1 MDQDEAIGILVLI
14 CIAVLIYMLPAVI
27 AFVRGHPNR
36 WVIFALNLFLGGTGI
51 VWLGCLIW
59 ALMAVHLSNKPG
71 GSNGGESG
79 LNIIANDVMH
89 VRLEPP
95 ALLPSRALP
104 PPLLRD
110 TTPSSNACAMPS
122 SEGRSAPGY
131 QSSEPPRRSSYTR
144 HWLLLLRPNAPTA
157 ACRSSLPQS

>member
-1 MDQDEAIGILVLI
+1 MDADEVLGILVLI

-104 PPLLRD
+104 PPLSRD
-110 TTPSSNACAMPS
+110 TTPS
-122 SEGRSAPGY
+122 
-131 QSSEPPRRSSYTR
+131 QPPRQTEAIEKLERLKR
-144 HWLLLLRPNAPTA
+144 LRDDDVISQEQFERMRDAIVGGA
-157 ACRSSLPQS
+157 IGIGLPIL